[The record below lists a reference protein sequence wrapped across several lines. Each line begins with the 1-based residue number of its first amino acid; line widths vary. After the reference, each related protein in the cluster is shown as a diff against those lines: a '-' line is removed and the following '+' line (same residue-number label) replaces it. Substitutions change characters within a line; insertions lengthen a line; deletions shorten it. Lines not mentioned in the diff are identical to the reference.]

1 MCRVVGRR
9 GQCSPRSG
17 AAVVEFAVTLPVL
30 VLILLATLEACS
42 MIYVTQTL
50 QIASYE
56 ATRVAL
62 VPKSTKAQVEFAAT
76 RILSDRRVKNA
87 VIKITPL
94 DFANAPIQSF
104 IRIDITAPANNN
116 AVVSPMFFKDKNLQ
130 ASCSMMKE
138 Y

>member
-1 MCRVVGRR
+1 MDRVSRNSKQYSR
-9 GQCSPRSG
+9 RSG

-30 VLILLATLEACS
+30 ILILLATLEACT

-62 VPKSTKAQVEFAAT
+62 VPKSTKAQVEFAAN
-76 RILSDRRVKNA
+76 RILNDRRVKNA

-94 DFANAPIQSF
+94 DFTNAPIQSF
-104 IRIDITAPANNN
+104 IQIDITAPANTNSI
-116 AVVSPMFFKDKNLQ
+116 VSPMFFKDKTLRAN
-130 ASCSMMKE
+130 CSMMKE